1 MHNRSSLWSK
11 LWSRSTLVIA
21 LLGLFVC
28 AIVFTSFATSGEQGK
43 SSVIDKPSAIEWQ
56 EFSKALEL
64 AKKQNKIVVV
74 DFYTDWCGWCKRMDK
89 DTYGH
94 ADVVKYAKA
103 KLIMSKVDAESQE
116 KTRFKERELTYQQLA
131 MGLGVRGYPTT
142 MFFDSNGDLL
152 TSISSYLT
160 AEQFMPILEFLS
172 EGHYKT
178 MKYDA
183 FLEKR
188 KS

>member
-1 MHNRSSLWSK
+1 MNNPSAIWNK
-11 LWSRSTLVIA
+11 LWSRTTFAIT
-21 LLGLFVC
+21 LLGLLVW
-28 AIVFTSFATSGEQGK
+28 AVLFTSFATSGEQSK
-43 SSVIDKPSAIEWQ
+43 SSAIEWQ

-94 ADVVKYAKA
+94 ADVIKYAKA

>member
-1 MHNRSSLWSK
+1 MNNSSGFWSK
-11 LWSRSTLVIA
+11 LRNRASLSAVLVFA
-21 LLGLFVC
+21 FVC
-28 AIVFTSFATSGEQGK
+28 TVIFTSFATSGEQGK
-43 SSVIDKPSAIEWQ
+43 SSPIEWQ

-94 ADVVKYAKA
+94 ADVVKYAKS

-116 KTRFKERELTYQQLA
+116 KTRFKDRELTYQQLA
-131 MGLGVRGYPTT
+131 LGLGVRGYPTT
-142 MFFDSNGDLL
+142 MFFDSNGELI

-160 AEQFMPILEFLS
+160 AEQFIPILEFLS
-172 EGHYKT
+172 DGHYKN
-178 MKYDA
+178 MKYEA
-183 FLEKR
+183 FLAKR
-188 KS
+188 GKS

>member
-1 MHNRSSLWSK
+1 MNNPSTFLRNRWERPVLAA
-11 LWSRSTLVIA
+11 A
-21 LLGLFVC
+21 LLIIFVW
-28 AIVFTSFATSGEQGK
+28 AIAFTSFATSSEQGK
-43 SSVIDKPSAIEWQ
+43 SSAIEWQ

-64 AKKQNKIVVV
+64 AKQQNKMVVV

-103 KLIMSKVDAESQE
+103 KLIMSKVDAESQD
-116 KTRFKERELTYQQLA
+116 KTRFKDRELTYQQLA
-131 MGLGVRGYPTT
+131 LGMGVRGYPTT
-142 MFFDSNGDLL
+142 AFFDSNGDLI

-160 AEQFMPILEFLS
+160 AEQFMPILEYLS

-178 MKYDA
+178 MKFEA
-183 FLEKR
+183 FMAKR

>member
-1 MHNRSSLWSK
+1 MNNTTSFFGKLRNRA
-11 LWSRSTLVIA
+11 TVAVA
-21 LLGLFVC
+21 LSGLFIC
-28 AIVFTSFATSGEQGK
+28 AVALTSFATSGEKDK
-43 SSVIDKPSAIEWQ
+43 SSAIEWQ

-64 AKKQNKIVVV
+64 AKQQNKIVVV

-94 ADVVKYAKA
+94 AEVVKYAKA
-103 KLIMSKVDAESQE
+103 KLIMSKVDAESSA

-142 MFFDSNGDLL
+142 AFFDSNGELI

-172 EGHYKT
+172 DGHYKT
-178 MKYDA
+178 MKYEA

>member
-1 MHNRSSLWSK
+1 MSNFSSFWSELRNRTILW
-11 LWSRSTLVIA
+11 VVFA
-21 LLGLFVC
+21 GLFVGT
-28 AIVFTSFATSGEQGK
+28 IVMTSFATSGEQGK
-43 SSVIDKPSAIEWQ
+43 SSQIEWQ

-64 AKKQNKIVVV
+64 AKKHNKMVVV
-74 DFYTDWCGWCKRMDK
+74 DFYTDWCGWCKKMDK

-94 ADVVKYAKA
+94 AEVVQYAKE
-103 KLIMSKVDAESQE
+103 KLIMSKVDAESRE
-116 KTRFKERELTYQQLA
+116 KTRFKDRDLTYQQLA
-131 MGLGVRGYPTT
+131 LGLGVRGYPTT
-142 MFFDSNGDLL
+142 MFFDSNGDLI

-183 FLEKR
+183 FLAKR

>member
-1 MHNRSSLWSK
+1 MNNASVRSSKRWQPPAL
-11 LWSRSTLVIA
+11 IA
-21 LLGLFVC
+21 GIVGLFAC
-28 AIVFTSFATSGEQGK
+28 ALVLTSFATSGEQGK
-43 SSVIDKPSAIEWQ
+43 SSAIEWQ
-56 EFSKALEL
+56 EFSKAIEL

-89 DTYGH
+89 DTYGN
-94 ADVVKYAKA
+94 AEVTKYAKA

-116 KTRFKERELTYQQLA
+116 KTRFKEHELTYQQLA
-131 MGLGVRGYPTT
+131 LGMGVRGYPTT
-142 MFFDSNGDLL
+142 AFFDSNGDLI

-160 AEQFMPILEFLS
+160 AEQFLPILEFLS
-172 EGHYKT
+172 DGHYKT